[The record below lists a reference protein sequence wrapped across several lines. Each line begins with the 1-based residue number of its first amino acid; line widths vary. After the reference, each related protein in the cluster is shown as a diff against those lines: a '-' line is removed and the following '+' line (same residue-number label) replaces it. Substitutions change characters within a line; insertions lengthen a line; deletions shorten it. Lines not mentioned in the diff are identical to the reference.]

1 MTAKRAGM
9 CTCISRSAKN
19 VAGGSRIHLVTGSM
33 SQTCMTHTRFWCSTP
48 CSAKFPMETNFLVQ
62 FLRNVTLP
70 FQDTKKPMEDWH
82 SSKPT
87 IRIDS
92 NAREPSTADDWS
104 KTQACA
110 RGSRF
115 CHDSNQRQLPR
126 MRSLNPNSR
135 DFCRLL
141 FDTIRSFFLV
151 WELEYE
157 SISKHTRQK
166 LMWVHTRRPDRH

>member
-87 IRIDS
+87 IRIDGAQ
-92 NAREPSTADDWS
+92 ARPTTE
-104 KTQACA
+104 A
-110 RGSRF
+110 RPKHVLDVRDF
-115 CHDSNQRQLPR
+115 AVIPIRQIPR
-126 MRSLNPNSR
+126 MRSLNHNSR
-135 DFCRLL
+135 YFCRRL